1 MNLSLKGK
9 NAFVCGST
17 QGIGLASAKK
27 LAERGATITLI
38 ARNKELLASL
48 VSSLNGG
55 GHDYICADFN
65 DPDFFS
71 SSNSSS
77 FSSGNSAFG
86 SFDFTI
92 PSSWR
97 NKS

>member
-1 MNLSLKGK
+1 MDLGLKGK

-38 ARNKELLASL
+38 ARNKKLLASL

-65 DPDFFS
+65 DPDFEIS
-71 SSNSSS
+71 PDKSNS
-77 FSSGNSAFG
+77 FPN
-86 SFDFTI
+86 
-92 PSSWR
+92 
-97 NKS
+97 

>member
-1 MNLSLKGK
+1 MGSKVPISAIRVISRPKLS
-9 NAFVCGST
+9 ST
-17 QGIGLASAKK
+17 GVL
-27 LAERGATITLI
+27 
-38 ARNKELLASL
+38 LLAVPADL
-48 VSSLNGG
+48 GT
-55 GHDYICADFN
+55 DFN